1 MEKERYKHLNKY
13 LKEKFGE
20 RTLKI
25 CIDGHFTCP
34 NRDGLCGKNGCI
46 FCSEK
51 GSGEH
56 IARINGN
63 ADILHNLSH
72 IDSAILDSTNSI
84 NKDFTH
90 ITTNSV
96 YINQVCNS
104 ISSQVKNYFQSY
116 KSERANKFIAYFQ
129 NFTNTYDTIENLKLK
144 YDSALID
151 SRIVGLEIATRPDC
165 INEEIVKLLSSYKNN
180 YYVCIELG
188 LQTINE
194 NTAKLINR
202 GYELPCFENAV
213 NNLKKRG
220 IEVIVHIINGLPFET
235 ETDMYNTIRYLN
247 KLDIQGI
254 KIHSLFILKG
264 TELEKLYYETNFH
277 VLTMEEYVKSTS
289 KQIAMLRNDIII
301 HRINGDAP
309 IDLLIEP
316 KWSIKKLVC
325 MNEIDKYLKVNNLY
339 QGKNYS

>member
-1 MEKERYKHLNKY
+1 MDYLEKLNK
-13 LKEKFGE
+13 
-20 RTLKI
+20 
-25 CIDGHFTCP
+25 
-34 NRDGLCGKNGCI
+34 
-46 FCSEK
+46 
-51 GSGEH
+51 
-56 IARINGN
+56 RIP
-63 ADILHNLSH
+63 
-72 IDSAILDSTNSI
+72 
-84 NKDFTH
+84 
-90 ITTNSV
+90 V
-96 YINQVCNS
+96 W
-104 ISSQVKNYFQSY
+104 
-116 KSERANKFIAYFQ
+116 
-129 NFTNTYDTIENLKLK
+129 
-144 YDSALID
+144 
-151 SRIVGLEIATRPDC
+151 
-165 INEEIVKLLSSYKNN
+165 
-180 YYVCIELG
+180 IELG

-194 NTAKLINR
+194 KTAKLINR

-213 NNLKKRG
+213 NNLRKRG

-277 VLTMEEYVKSTS
+277 ILTMEEYVKITS

>member
-1 MEKERYKHLNKY
+1 MEDKSLFTAQHRYNSLTAYLQNRFHRKIFKVALN
-13 LKEKFGE
+13 GN
-20 RTLKI
+20 
-25 CIDGHFTCP
+25 FTCP
-34 NRDGLCGKNGCI
+34 NRDGTISTRGCI
-46 FCSEK
+46 FCSPS
-51 GSGEH
+51 GSGDF
-56 IARINGN
+56 AGN
-63 ADILHNLSH
+63 KNDSLQKQFDDIKNIIHH
-72 IDSAILDSTNSI
+72 KW
-84 NKDFTH
+84 KDAG
-90 ITTNSV
+90 
-96 YINQVCNS
+96 Y
-104 ISSQVKNYFQSY
+104 
-116 KSERANKFIAYFQ
+116 IAYFQ
-129 NFTNTYDTIENLKLK
+129 ANTNTYKPLDELKKL
-144 YDSALID
+144 YEEAISLNNDIVAL
-151 SRIVGLEIATRPDC
+151 SIATRPDS
-165 INEEIVKLLSSYKNN
+165 ITIETMDYLENLNKRIPIW
-180 YYVCIELG
+180 IELG

-194 NTAKLINR
+194 KTAKLINR
-202 GYELPCFENAV
+202 GYELSCFENAV
-213 NNLKKRG
+213 NNLRKRG

-277 VLTMEEYVKSTS
+277 ILTMEEYVKITC